1 MAANLLTVE
10 AAQQANLNLT
20 EGTKGHG
27 VIHQAVVTYRAN
39 RRVGTASTKTRNE
52 VSGSGKKPWNQK
64 GTGRAR
70 IGSVRAPHW
79 RGGGVVFGPRPRDY
93 SKKINVK
100 MKQLALRS
108 SLTARIKDGDVLVSP
123 ELKIADGKTKSFIKA
138 LAGITTARKVLLVS
152 AQFDPLTERAARNVP
167 KVDLVLANA
176 VNCENLLNYDK
187 IILLGDALETLAK
200 RTAALA

>member
-1 MAANLLTVE
+1 MAAELLTVE

-70 IGSVRAPHW
+70 IGSTRAPHW

-93 SKKINVK
+93 SKKINIK
-100 MKQLALRS
+100 MKHLSLRAA
-108 SLTARIKDGDVLVSP
+108 LTARIKDGDVLVSP
-123 ELKIADGKTKSFIKA
+123 ELKIADGKTKSFVEA
-138 LAGITTARKVLLVS
+138 LAGLTPAKKVLLVS
-152 AQFDPLTERAARNVP
+152 AQFDPLTERSARNVP
-167 KVDLVLANA
+167 KVDLVLAA
-176 VNCENLLNYDK
+176 TVNCEHLLNYDK
-187 IILLGDALETLAK
+187 IILMGDALDTLAK
-200 RTAALA
+200 RTAVLS

>member
-1 MAANLLTVE
+1 MAANLLTIE
-10 AAQQANLNLT
+10 AAQKANLNLT
-20 EGTKGHG
+20 EGSKGHG

-70 IGSVRAPHW
+70 IGSTRAPHW

-93 SKKINVK
+93 SKKINIK
-100 MKQLALRS
+100 MKHLSLRS
-108 SLTARIKDGDVLVSP
+108 ALTARIKDGDVLVSP

-138 LAGITTARKVLLVS
+138 LAGITTAKKILLVS
-152 AQFDPLTERAARNVP
+152 AQFDPLTMRSARNLP
-167 KVDLVLANA
+167 KVELVQASSL
-176 VNCENLLNYDK
+176 NCEHLLNFDK
-187 IILLGDALETLAK
+187 IVLLGDALDTLAK
-200 RTAALA
+200 RTAALS

>member
-1 MAANLLTVE
+1 MAANLLTLE
-10 AAQQANLNLT
+10 AAQKASLNLT

-52 VSGSGKKPWNQK
+52 VSGSGKKPWAQK

-70 IGSVRAPHW
+70 IGSTRAPHW

-93 SKKINVK
+93 SKKINIK
-100 MKQLALRS
+100 MKHLSFRAA
-108 SLTARIKDGDVLVSP
+108 LTARIKGGDVILSP
-123 ELKIADGKTKSFIKA
+123 ELKIADGKTKTFVKA
-138 LAGITTARKVLLVS
+138 LSEITTAKKVLLIS
-152 AQFDPLTERAARNVP
+152 DKFDTSTELSARNIS
-167 KVDLVLANA
+167 KVDLVLADA

-187 IILLGDALETLAK
+187 IILMGDALDTLAK
-200 RTAALA
+200 RTAALS

>member
-10 AAQQANLNLT
+10 AAQQAKLNLT

-70 IGSVRAPHW
+70 AGSVRAPHW

-93 SKKINVK
+93 SKKINNK
-100 MKQLALRS
+100 MKQLALRA
-108 SLTARIKDGDVLVSP
+108 SLTARIKDGDVLVMP
-123 ELKIADGKTKSFIKA
+123 ELKVADGKTKSFVKA
-138 LAGITTARKVLLVS
+138 LAEITTAKKVLLVS
-152 AQFDPLTERAARNVP
+152 AQFDPLTERSARNLP
-167 KVDLVLANA
+167 KVDLILASQL
-176 VNCENLLNYDK
+176 NCENLLNYDK
-187 IILLGDALETLAK
+187 IVLMGDAVETLAQ
-200 RTAALA
+200 RTAALS

>member
-10 AAQQANLNLT
+10 AAQKANLNLT

-27 VIHQAVVTYRAN
+27 VIHQAVVTFRAN

-93 SKKINVK
+93 SKKINIK
-100 MKQLALRS
+100 MKQLSLRAA
-108 SLTARIKDGDVLVSP
+108 LTARIKDGDVLVAP
-123 ELKIADGKTKSFIKA
+123 ELKIADGKTKSFLKA
-138 LAGITTARKVLLVS
+138 LVAITPAKKVLLIS
-152 AQFDPLTERAARNVP
+152 AQFDPLTERSARNVP
-167 KVDLVLANA
+167 KVDLILADS

-187 IILLGDALETLAK
+187 IILMGEAIGTLAK
-200 RTAALA
+200 RTAALS